1 LKISLKIILGYTVV
15 ITALILILLIVRF
28 SITNVENQGNQTI
41 NSVAILI
48 ENLESFQ
55 DFFHGFYNTS
65 QANISLIS
73 SGYLS
78 KLSEVENNQKNF
90 DLYISEGKKFLLQS
104 KELSESFIQE
114 TSKLFQLLENINQE
128 ALEIISL
135 IIQNNEKTNQ
145 IAKSLSNKE
154 KVVQEIENEM
164 NYLLN
169 YNSTRLEEEINKIK
183 DLLENIPEWNDFE
196 GN

>member
-114 TSKLFQLLENINQE
+114 L
-128 ALEIISL
+128 
-135 IIQNNEKTNQ
+135 QNYSSYWKT
-145 IAKSLSNKE
+145 
-154 KVVQEIENEM
+154 
-164 NYLLN
+164 
-169 YNSTRLEEEINKIK
+169 
-183 DLLENIPEWNDFE
+183 
-196 GN
+196 